1 MSKPSSRS
9 ITSAAKDVLTPNTAI
24 AEVTRIRFNNFLFIH
39 APVRLNY
46 NVIYSTIVPCSSI
59 SLTKSFPCSHT
70 VASFDLDVYRLDY
83 LYNPHQCSNVPYG
96 LHRGAKQNGDN
107 VTWFNLQN
115 IP

>member
-1 MSKPSSRS
+1 MDNVLGSFSIDAVKLATPTLLYVPCNSAGTSNRYILTLGAVSKPSSRS

-24 AEVTRIRFNNFLFIH
+24 AEVTRICFNNFLFIH

-70 VASFDLDVYRLDY
+70 VASF
-83 LYNPHQCSNVPYG
+83 
-96 LHRGAKQNGDN
+96 
-107 VTWFNLQN
+107 
-115 IP
+115 